1 MLNIRK
7 ASILD
12 IPTIQEIASITFPH
26 TYNKILS
33 PEQITYMMEWMYS
46 YDSLHKQIAT
56 GGHIYYIAFLHK
68 KPVGYFSIQEEGE
81 HTFHLQKLYIL
92 PTTQGMHIGT
102 QLFRHAIK
110 TIKNIHPTPCRM
122 LLNVNRSNT
131 ARHFYEKMGMKK
143 VEEGDFHIGNGYY
156 MNDYIMGIDI

>member
-46 YDSLHKQIAT
+46 SDSLHKQIVAD
-56 GGHIYYIAFLHK
+56 GHIYYIFCEFSLSFTDTYTTSPSYITNLWDTFLYSK
-68 KPVGYFSIQEEGE
+68 KKSTPFTYRNSIYSPP
-81 HTFHLQKLYIL
+81 LKACI
-92 PTTQGMHIGT
+92 
-102 QLFRHAIK
+102 
-110 TIKNIHPTPCRM
+110 
-122 LLNVNRSNT
+122 
-131 ARHFYEKMGMKK
+131 
-143 VEEGDFHIGNGYY
+143 
-156 MNDYIMGIDI
+156 